1 LELLRKKIYGKIKKN
16 MKNKGKY
23 RRNRNVDFYR
33 YNDAQETIQLL
44 GEKIAR
50 F

>member
-1 LELLRKKIYGKIKKN
+1 

-33 YNDAQETIQLL
+33 YDDTHETIWLL
-44 GEKIAR
+44 EEKISR
-50 F
+50 FSRSDTFLGKN